1 MDGLFLNQKTN
12 INIRILYSLKYKHLK
27 KIYSLR
33 KNKINKPIVQ
43 CQLGFVRGLILQ
55 RKTPAQQP
63 EQFHI
68 ILQVCICV
76 PSIFQSNILPKILHL
91 VPVTLSYING
101 IIIVLFKSYLNQCFK
116 VSQLLKYDGNI
127 VVKYVFSMPCCGKG
141 FSKPSYEA

>member
-55 RKTPAQQP
+55 RKTPA
-63 EQFHI
+63 
-68 ILQVCICV
+68 
-76 PSIFQSNILPKILHL
+76 
-91 VPVTLSYING
+91 
-101 IIIVLFKSYLNQCFK
+101 
-116 VSQLLKYDGNI
+116 
-127 VVKYVFSMPCCGKG
+127 
-141 FSKPSYEA
+141 